1 MCWVIRL
8 ERNLS
13 HGCGTASDLHRLPPV
28 TLFLLSILNC
38 WAIVLVISSKY
49 NSTRSIALGEP
60 AG

>member
-8 ERNLS
+8 ERNFLTVAGQRRNYTDFPQS
-13 HGCGTASDLHRLPPV
+13 HS
-28 TLFLLSILNC
+28 FLLSILNC
-38 WAIVLVISSKY
+38 WAIVLVIASKY